1 MLADV
6 IEMMHLRHQ
15 GFDVL
20 ERFVVTETNFAKPTV
35 AGKVGDFEI

>member
-1 MLADV
+1 MLADA
-6 IEMMHLRHQ
+6 IQMMHLRHQ

-20 ERFVVTETNFAKPTV
+20 ERSLVTETNFAKATV